1 MVRELLELPYL
12 KVVLVVFAC
21 LGVHLVEPFYA
32 RTIEKNA
39 THSQLKEFYI
49 GLHTSLGQ
57 PVSDEFTQFT
67 KPEYPG
73 VSDELFTGEQK
84 KYKKEVLN
92 SVSDLAEEHIEEVK
106 KLTNLMLP
114 HLQTVLARQRKD
126 YGIDEETFPMEYPV
140 SDQATKIDE
149 TPVHNIGMERQCGKV
164 DYRLRKLGT
173 LDAVS
178 RSIIL
183 QKSQQ
188 LRAGQVPSFRG
199 FKAAV
204 QAKKEVELSWSKH
217 MKEKFDKGAEQKQ
230 EMAQR
235 NERKRLDMLNRLKS
249 SGGPFTD
256 SDEVEQFL
264 AQHTVAD
271 SVKQQRMKLEI
282 QFARESTTLLP
293 KVDPIFRIMMTLPNG
308 KRRMKTAQEF
318 GDALMCYLG
327 RRSDRKQL
335 EYDKFQQ
342 SLDKLTSA

>member
-1 MVRELLELPYL
+1 
-12 KVVLVVFAC
+12 
-21 LGVHLVEPFYA
+21 
-32 RTIEKNA
+32 
-39 THSQLKEFYI
+39 
-49 GLHTSLGQ
+49 
-57 PVSDEFTQFT
+57 
-67 KPEYPG
+67 
-73 VSDELFTGEQK
+73 
-84 KYKKEVLN
+84 
-92 SVSDLAEEHIEEVK
+92 
-106 KLTNLMLP
+106 
-114 HLQTVLARQRKD
+114 
-126 YGIDEETFPMEYPV
+126 
-140 SDQATKIDE
+140 
-149 TPVHNIGMERQCGKV
+149 
-164 DYRLRKLGT
+164 
-173 LDAVS
+173 
-178 RSIIL
+178 
-183 QKSQQ
+183 
-188 LRAGQVPSFRG
+188 
-199 FKAAV
+199 
-204 QAKKEVELSWSKH
+204 